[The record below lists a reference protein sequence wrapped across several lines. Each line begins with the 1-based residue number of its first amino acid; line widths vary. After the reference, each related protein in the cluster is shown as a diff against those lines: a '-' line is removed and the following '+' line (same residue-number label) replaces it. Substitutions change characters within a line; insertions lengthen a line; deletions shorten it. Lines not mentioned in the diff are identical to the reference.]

1 MYVPLEFNLLR
12 AGSIPPSTVVVITQS
27 PSLHSDSLGFLKL
40 GDDERAYTRARTH
53 VQRFQRISALPDTR
67 SFLYRASE
75 NHWNTLTYLFQDIST
90 STNPI
95 IIFHWGFLYGG
106 GNVPIPFENG

>member
-1 MYVPLEFNLLR
+1 MTATEARSRSVCAMNTDSICIDWYVFVPLEFNLLR
-12 AGSIPPSTVVVITQS
+12 AGSTPPSTVVVITQS
-27 PSLHSDSLGFLKL
+27 PSLHSDSLGFLKA

-75 NHWNTLTYLFQDIST
+75 NHWNTLTYF
-90 STNPI
+90 
-95 IIFHWGFLYGG
+95 
-106 GNVPIPFENG
+106 